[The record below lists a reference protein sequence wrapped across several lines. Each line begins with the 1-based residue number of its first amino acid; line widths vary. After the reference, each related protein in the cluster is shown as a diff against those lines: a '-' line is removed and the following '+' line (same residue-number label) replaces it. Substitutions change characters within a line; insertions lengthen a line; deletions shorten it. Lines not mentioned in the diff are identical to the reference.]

1 VRVTAGTRGF
11 AAACAAA
18 LLASL
23 AACAAPNV
31 EDPRKMRFD
40 PVKISP
46 PVPRRVVLGNGT
58 VLHLLPDHEV
68 PLVNVKVMVRT
79 GGILDPQGK
88 VGLAEIAG
96 VVLRSGGAGS
106 YAGDELN
113 ESLEEMGALLETS
126 VGRTSGRPNLSVLT
140 SDLEKGVELLAEVLR
155 HPRFEPGEIDRAK
168 NRKIEAI
175 RRVNDDPDSIAYREL
190 RPALYGD
197 GPRGRSAT
205 PETIGAIERADLAA
219 FHRRYFYPDRL
230 VVGVSGDFSEERI
243 VALWERYFGDW
254 KPAGTAP
261 PAFPAPAA
269 PPPAGVTLVSKGFP
283 QATVL
288 LGHFAPPI
296 DSPDYYAFSIV
307 NYVLGG
313 GGFNSRLT
321 EQIRSNLGLAY
332 SVGSWYSGRP
342 GYGVMVAHLKSGSAT
357 AVAAARLMREIIQR
371 VKGEGVM
378 EEEMEWA
385 RRSIINGLIFA
396 VDSSAEIVSR
406 RISYE
411 YDGLPSDFL
420 ETYPVRLRAVSLD
433 EVNEAART
441 WLRPLEAPMVAVGD
455 ESGFEGSFGEF
466 GEVTNVSLPEY

>member
-1 VRVTAGTRGF
+1 VRAAAQTRGF

-23 AACAAPNV
+23 AACAALEV
-31 EDPRKMRFD
+31 EDPRKMRFE
-40 PVKISP
+40 PAKISP
-46 PVPRRVVLGNGT
+46 PVPLRVVLGNGT

-68 PLVNVKVMVRT
+68 PLVNVKVLVRT

-88 VGLAEIAG
+88 VGLAEITG
-96 VVLRSGGAGS
+96 GVLRSGGAGS
-106 YAGDELN
+106 HSGEELN
-113 ESLEEMGALLETS
+113 ERLEEMGALLETS
-126 VGRTSGRPNLSVLT
+126 VGRTSGSANLSVLA
-140 SDLEKGVELLAEVLR
+140 SDLDKGLELLAGVLR
-155 HPRFEPGEIDRAK
+155 HPRFEPGELDRAK
-168 NRKIEAI
+168 NRKIEQI
-175 RRVNDDPDSIAYREL
+175 RRINDDPDSIAYREL
-190 RPALYGD
+190 RPALYGG

-205 PETIGAIERADLAA
+205 PETVGAIGRADLTA
-219 FHRRYFYPDRL
+219 FHRRYFFPDRL
-230 VVGVSGDFSEERI
+230 VVGVSGDFSAEGI

-261 PAFPAPAA
+261 PVFPDPAGT
-269 PPPAGVTLVSKGFP
+269 PPAGVTLVGKGFP

-288 LGHFAPPI
+288 LGQFAPPI

-332 SVGSWYSGRP
+332 SVGSWYSGRR
-342 GYGVMVAHLKSGSAT
+342 GYGVMVAYLKSSSAT
-357 AVAAARLMREIIQR
+357 AVAAARLMREIMER
-371 VKGEGVM
+371 VKGEGVT

-385 RRSIINGLIFA
+385 RRSIVNGLIFA

-411 YDGLPSDFL
+411 YDGLPPDFL
-420 ETYPVRLRAVSLD
+420 ETYPVRIRAVTLD

-441 WLRPLEAPMVAVGD
+441 WLRPLESPIVAVGD
-455 ESGFEGSFGEF
+455 ESGFQGSFEEF
-466 GEVTNVSLPEY
+466 GEVTRVSLPEY

>member
-1 VRVTAGTRGF
+1 MRVTAGARGF
-11 AAACAAA
+11 TAACAAA
-18 LLASL
+18 LLVSL
-23 AACAAPNV
+23 AACAAPDV

-40 PVKISP
+40 PVKLSP

-68 PLVNVKVMVRT
+68 PLVNVKVLVRT
-79 GGILDPQGK
+79 GGVLDPQGK
-88 VGLAEIAG
+88 VGLAAITG
-96 VVLRSGGAGS
+96 GVLRSGGAGS
-106 YAGDELN
+106 FSGEELN

-126 VGRTSGRPNLSVLT
+126 VGRTSGRANLSVLT
-140 SDLEKGVELLAEVLR
+140 SDLEEGLELLAEVLR
-155 HPRFEPGEIDRAK
+155 RPRFDPEELDRAK
-168 NRKIEAI
+168 NRKIEEI

-205 PETIGAIERADLAA
+205 PETIGAIERADLTA
-219 FHRRYFYPDRL
+219 FHRRYFFPDRL
-230 VVGVSGDFSEERI
+230 IVGVSGDFPEENI
-243 VALWERYFGDW
+243 VALWERHFGDW
-254 KPAGTAP
+254 KPARTAP
-261 PAFPAPAA
+261 PDFPVPAGPA
-269 PPPAGVTLVSKGFP
+269 SAGVTLVSKGFP

-288 LGHFAPPI
+288 LGHFAPSI

-321 EQIRSNLGLAY
+321 ERIRSDLGLAY

-342 GYGVMVAHLKSGSAT
+342 GYGVMVAYLKSGSAT
-357 AVAAARLMREIIQR
+357 AVEAVGLMREIMQK
-371 VKGEGVM
+371 VKGEGVT

-385 RRSIINGLIFA
+385 RRSVINGLIFA

-411 YDGLPSDFL
+411 YDGLPPDFL
-420 ETYPVRLRAVSLD
+420 ETYPVKLRAVSLD
-433 EVNEAART
+433 EVNEAARA
-441 WLRPLEAPMVAVGD
+441 WLRPLEAPIVVVGD
-455 ESGFEGSFGEF
+455 ESGFDGSFAEF
-466 GEVTNVSLPEY
+466 GEVTNVPLPEY